1 MLRINL
7 QSLIIIW
14 WIGAGIAAS
23 DFLIRIYEIYV
34 VVGICAWFI
43 IFTSTMLI
51 INEIRRIKLE
61 DKKKGSA
68 EK

>member
-1 MLRINL
+1 MFRINL
-7 QSLIIIW
+7 QGLIIIW
-14 WIGAGIAAS
+14 WIGAGIAAG

-34 VVGICAWFI
+34 VVGICGWSI
-43 IFTSTMLI
+43 ILISTMLI

-61 DKKKGSA
+61 DKKKGLA

>member
-1 MLRINL
+1 MFRINL
-7 QSLIIIW
+7 QILIIIW

-34 VVGICAWFI
+34 VIGIAGWFI
-43 IFTSTMLI
+43 ISISTVLI
-51 INEIRRIKLE
+51 INEIRRIKIE
-61 DKKKGSA
+61 DKNKGLA

>member
-1 MLRINL
+1 MFRINL

-14 WIGAGIAAS
+14 WIGAGIAVS
-23 DFLIRIYEIYV
+23 EFLIRIYEIYV
-34 VVGICAWFI
+34 VVGICGWSI
-43 IFTSTMLI
+43 IFISTMLI

-61 DKKKGSA
+61 DKKKGLA

>member
-1 MLRINL
+1 MFRINL
-7 QSLIIIW
+7 QILIIIW

-34 VVGICAWFI
+34 VIGIAGWFI
-43 IFTSTMLI
+43 SSISTVLI

-61 DKKKGSA
+61 DKKKGLA

>member
-1 MLRINL
+1 MFRINL
-7 QSLIIIW
+7 QILIIIW

-34 VVGICAWFI
+34 VIGIAGWFI
-43 IFTSTMLI
+43 ISISTVLI

-61 DKKKGSA
+61 DKKKGLE

>member
-1 MLRINL
+1 MFRINL
-7 QSLIIIW
+7 QILIIIW

-34 VVGICAWFI
+34 VIGIAGWFI
-43 IFTSTMLI
+43 ISISTVLI

-61 DKKKGSA
+61 DKKKGLA

>member
-1 MLRINL
+1 MFRINL
-7 QSLIIIW
+7 QILIIIW
-14 WIGAGIAAS
+14 WIGASIAAS

-34 VVGICAWFI
+34 VIGIAGWFI
-43 IFTSTMLI
+43 ISISTVLI

-61 DKKKGSA
+61 DKKKGLA